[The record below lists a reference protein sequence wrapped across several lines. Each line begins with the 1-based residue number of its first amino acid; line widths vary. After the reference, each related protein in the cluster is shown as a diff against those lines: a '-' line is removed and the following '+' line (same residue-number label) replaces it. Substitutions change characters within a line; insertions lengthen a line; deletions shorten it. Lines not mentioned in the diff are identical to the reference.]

1 MEIANIIIE
10 GANKETLLDLLTQE
24 FPDHYLYSTENLSI
38 LTTEK
43 YFLRIN
49 SDLLSVIILNFSD
62 KSKTD
67 VEIISGGGKQGL
79 VQIDFGTAE
88 VSANSRIKRILHK
101 ICQSNSWVIRI
112 P

>member
-67 VEIISGGGKQGL
+67 VEIISGGGAEGL
-79 VQIDFGTAE
+79 LQIGWGSE
-88 VSANSRIKRILHK
+88 GSANSRIKRILHK